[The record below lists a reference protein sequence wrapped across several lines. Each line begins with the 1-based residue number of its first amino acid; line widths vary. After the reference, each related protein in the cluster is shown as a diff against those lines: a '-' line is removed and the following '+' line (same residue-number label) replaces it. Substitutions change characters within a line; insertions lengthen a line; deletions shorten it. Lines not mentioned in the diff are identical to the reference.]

1 MSDAGLSATDVS
13 PASLG
18 GPERVQRAIA
28 VMERYGATVP
38 GHRRA
43 HARGI
48 VCRGYFTATPE
59 VAGLT
64 TAEHMQGDRIETV
77 VRLSNSASSPYAGD
91 RRTVLG
97 LGVRFE
103 LPSGGHAAWASLT
116 LDRAPFRVPDDFI
129 ALQAATRRGRN
140 GKPNPLRLAAHIIT
154 HRQSLPG
161 MLAAL
166 RHPSSQSFARGLFN
180 SLNAYFLVDGQ
191 GVRRAFRYRWVPPED
206 SSPLTAQQERTYPP
220 QYLVSE
226 LRNRLAAAPVSW
238 TLMLQMAEPEDA
250 TDDVTKVWPSR
261 RRQLT
266 AGHLVIE
273 RPHEDDEVADS
284 LMFDP
289 TQVPPGIELSDDPIL
304 HFRGAA
310 YEESRRRRAT
320 ESRPAIG
327 PG

>member
-1 MSDAGLSATDVS
+1 MSDAGLSATQAG

-28 VMERYGATVP
+28 VMERYGGTVP
-38 GHRRA
+38 GFRRA
-43 HARGI
+43 HGRGI

-59 VAGLT
+59 VAALT

-77 VRLSNSASSPYAGD
+77 VRLSNSASSPYGGD
-91 RRTVLG
+91 RKTVLG
-97 LGVRFE
+97 LGVRFK
-103 LPSGGHAAWASLT
+103 LPSGGHAGWASLT

-140 GKPNPLRLAAHIIT
+140 GQPNPLRIAAHIVT
-154 HRQSLPG
+154 HIQSFPG
-161 MLAAL
+161 MLRAL
-166 RHPSSQSFARGLFN
+166 RAPSSQSFAHGLFN
-180 SLNAYFLVDGQ
+180 GLNAYFLVDEEG
-191 GVRRAFRYRWVPPED
+191 RSRAFRYRWIPSETATA
-206 SSPLTAQQERTYPP
+206 LTAQQERTYPP

-226 LRNRLAAAPVSW
+226 LRNRLAEAPVSW
-238 TLMLQMAEPEDA
+238 TLTFQMAEPDDP
-250 TDDVTKVWPSR
+250 TDDVTKVWPSS
-261 RRQLT
+261 RRQIT
-266 AGHLVIE
+266 AGSLVIE
-273 RPHEDDEVADS
+273 RPHDDVELADS

-289 TQVPPGIELSDDPIL
+289 TEVPPGIELSDDPIL